1 LLVESDKLAVI
12 YWANR
17 RATKLSNQG
26 GEPRMKDPKLNF
38 SHVYSR
44 NPVDRGE
51 TVRRDDEWIADK
63 ANDATSRFL
72 PLRDLN
78 ILVTEGAQEGLG
90 WVGSSDLERIG
101 VDATPIFLGL
111 LDDTAHFTVDIS
123 AQTRALLEL
132 SEGSGFRFV
141 DARSVTDI
149 LSPADSGIVAQ
160 ARAQINW
167 HNVNGFC
174 AICGGETLMGRG
186 GQVRTC
192 SQCKKE
198 NYPRTD
204 PVIIVVVSD
213 GDRCLLGQS
222 RRGRLNRTN
231 SYSALAGFVDQGES
245 IEEAVAREV
254 MEEAGI
260 EVGQVRYHSSQ
271 PWPFPS
277 SLMIGCHADA
287 ATTDIN
293 FDEDEMNDV
302 RWFSRDE
309 VALALQGKNENLAV
323 PQPIAIAHHL
333 ITAWVKGE

>member
-1 LLVESDKLAVI
+1 
-12 YWANR
+12 
-17 RATKLSNQG
+17 
-26 GEPRMKDPKLNF
+26 M
-38 SHVYSR
+38 
-44 NPVDRGE
+44 
-51 TVRRDDEWIADK
+51 RRDDEWIADK
-63 ANDATSRFL
+63 AKDTTSKFL
-72 PLRDLN
+72 PLKDLN
-78 ILVTEGAQEGLG
+78 ILVTEGTEESLG
-90 WVGSSDLERIG
+90 WVGPTDLERLG
-101 VDATPIFLGL
+101 VASKPILLGL
-111 LDDTAHFTVDIS
+111 LDGRALFTVDIS
-123 AQTRALLEL
+123 TQDKAVAEW
-132 SEGSGFRFV
+132 SEGNGFRFV

-149 LSPADSGIVAQ
+149 ISAADAGIVAQ
-160 ARAQINW
+160 ARAQVNW
-167 HNVNGFC
+167 HNVNGYC

-186 GQVRTC
+186 GQVRKC
-192 SQCKKE
+192 SKCEKE

-231 SYSALAGFVDQGES
+231 TYSALAGFVDQGES

-260 EVGQVRYHSSQ
+260 EVGTVHYHSSQ

-293 FDEDEMNDV
+293 FDADEMNDV

-309 VALALQGKNENLAV
+309 VASALQGRNDNLTV

>member
-1 LLVESDKLAVI
+1 
-12 YWANR
+12 
-17 RATKLSNQG
+17 
-26 GEPRMKDPKLNF
+26 MNF
-38 SHVYSR
+38 THVYSG

-51 TVRRDDEWIADK
+51 KERRDDQWIAGK
-63 ANDATSRFL
+63 AKDSTSKFL

-78 ILVTEGAQEGLG
+78 ILVKDGEGGLG
-90 WVGSSDLERIG
+90 WVGVADLERLG
-101 VDATPIFLGL
+101 VDASPVFLGL
-111 LDDTAHFTVDIS
+111 LGDTAHFAVDIS
-123 AQTRALLEL
+123 AQAQAVAEL
-132 SEGSGFRFV
+132 NDGNGFRFV
-141 DARSVTDI
+141 DARSVTEI
-149 LSPADSGIVAQ
+149 LSGTDSSIVAQ

-174 AICGGETLMGRG
+174 SICGGETSVIRG
-186 GQVRTC
+186 GQVRKC
-192 SQCKKE
+192 SKCEKE

-231 SYSALAGFVDQGES
+231 TYSALAGFVDQGES

-260 EVGQVRYHSSQ
+260 QVGQVRYHSSQ

-287 ATTDIN
+287 VTTEIN
-293 FDEDEMNDV
+293 FDDEEMNDV

-309 VALALQGKNENLAV
+309 VSAALKGKNDALNV

-333 ITAWVKGE
+333 ITAWVNGG